1 MLAPAAATPEAVAAE
16 ARTTSGVST
25 SGARQCQGVQS
36 QNYSGSR
43 AISIVRN
50 PYSEEIDRRPFRG
63 TRQPAGQ
70 WQGEQERARLD
81 RRRDLRWNTASDQR
95 LL

>member
-1 MLAPAAATPEAVAAE
+1 MSRRPKPELL
-16 ARTTSGVST
+16 RF
-25 SGARQCQGVQS
+25 S

-50 PYSEEIDRRPFRG
+50 PYPEEIDRRPFRG

-95 LL
+95 LLSLSHRSKGLTSWATSKD